1 MCVGGE
7 SFERTALT
15 VPGVAVL
22 RIRSSE
28 RFCDASA
35 LRQVD
40 RSVWSTC
47 IDAALE
53 YVRLARDL
61 HSGPTASNI
70 MLAATQGTHESQ
82 LAFRWNSEQQV
93 PTYLH
98 TPVWQRSRQCR
109 GVAAQ
114 LSAGRPLHACMA
126 AAAWVPRLRACRMDT
141 APTSRVA

>member
-1 MCVGGE
+1 MCLEGE
-7 SFERTALT
+7 SFVRTALT
-15 VPGVAVL
+15 APAVILL
-22 RIRSSE
+22 RVRSSE
-28 RFCDASA
+28 RFCDAPA
-35 LRQVD
+35 RRQVD

-47 IDAALE
+47 VDAALE

-61 HSGPTASNI
+61 HAGPTASNI

-93 PTYLH
+93 STCTRPSGSA
-98 TPVWQRSRQCR
+98 RASR
-109 GVAAQ
+109 GWAAQ
-114 LSAGRPLHACMA
+114 LSAVGLLHACMA